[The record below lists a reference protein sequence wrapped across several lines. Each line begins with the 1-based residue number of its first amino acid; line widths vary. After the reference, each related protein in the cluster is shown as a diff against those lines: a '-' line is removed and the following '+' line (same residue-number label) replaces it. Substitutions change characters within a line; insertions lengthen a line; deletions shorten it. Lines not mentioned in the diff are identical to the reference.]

1 VVQLFRNKSYS
12 GIVLLALLF
21 LVVHANFFMHAPEIT
36 KPTHSGFFEVIIQQY
51 IQSLPDIALFLIYA
65 LLVLFQAIRF
75 NIALNNAHMFQQQG
89 YTTGMAYILLTGLLP
104 QWNYISAALLVN
116 SFIIWIFIKL
126 IRLYNNPSP
135 KTLLFNIGFITGAV
149 ILCYHPTVIF
159 ILVIFFAL
167 LVVRPFRLA
176 EWLVLLLGVILP
188 YYFTAAILFMTNQTN
203 LIKGILPHFQIAWP
217 LSFPAY
223 WLSITI
229 AYAILLLLFSFYYW
243 QLHVNRMVIQI
254 RKNWMIV
261 LVFLLVILISPFLF
275 AYAGLTAAF
284 IWIIPL
290 SAFFANYF
298 LYPRKTFLPNLFF
311 WVALALVFY
320 NNWFINKI

>member
-1 VVQLFRNKSYS
+1 MVQLFRNKSYS
-12 GIVLLALLF
+12 GIVLLAILF
-21 LVVHANFFMHAPEIT
+21 LVVHANFFIHAPEIT
-36 KPTHSGFFEVIIQQY
+36 KPTHSGFFEVIIQKY
-51 IQSLPDIALFLIYA
+51 IQPLPDIALFLIYA

-89 YTTGMAYILLTGLLP
+89 YTTGMTYILLTGLLP
-104 QWNYISAALLVN
+104 QWNFISSALLVN

-135 KTLLFNIGFITGAV
+135 KTLLFNIGFITGSV

-188 YYFTAAILFMTNQTN
+188 YYFTAAILFITNQTN

-217 LSFPAY
+217 LPVPAY

-229 AYAILLLLFSFYYW
+229 AFAILLLLFSFYYW

-261 LVFLLVILISPFLF
+261 LVFLLVILISPFVF
-275 AYAGLTAAF
+275 AYAGLTSAF

-298 LYPRKTFLPNLFF
+298 LYPRKTFFPNLFF

-320 NNWFINKI
+320 NNWIINKI